1 FQTQNSNKKLN
12 LKVHTL
18 AQTITRDT
26 ALSSRRRDVLKPQQR
41 GSVTIPSPPPPKRN
55 TPETERRFTG
65 LRRKLNGA
73 SPDLAGSNCLPKLT
87 TSSLLLLFTG
97 ERQTRNHRRASIEQ
111 IEISS
116 VTSSTKST
124 ESPLEKPEKSKQN
137 RHRNERTT

>member
-1 FQTQNSNKKLN
+1 MFNDS
-12 LKVHTL
+12 
-18 AQTITRDT
+18 ASFD
-26 ALSSRRRDVLKPQQR
+26 RRIRDVLKPQQR

-97 ERQTRNHRRASIEQ
+97 ERQTRSRDLIQKRSHHPND
-111 IEISS
+111 
-116 VTSSTKST
+116 
-124 ESPLEKPEKSKQN
+124 
-137 RHRNERTT
+137 